1 MKLESVLAAAE
12 IGVALL
18 GCGAKDDAPDASE
31 AQGVI
36 TTVGE
41 AARDKITAAEKVA
54 AQMREAAE
62 ARAKA
67 VEAELDR

>member
-1 MKLESVLAAAE
+1 MKLEFVLAAAV
-12 IGVALL
+12 IGVVLL
-18 GCGAKDDAPDASE
+18 GCGAKDDASE

-36 TTVGE
+36 TAVGE
-41 AARDKITAAEKVA
+41 AARDKISAAEKVA
-54 AQMREAAE
+54 AQMHEAAE

>member
-1 MKLESVLAAAE
+1 MKLEFVLAAAV
-12 IGVALL
+12 IGVVLL
-18 GCGAKDDAPDASE
+18 GCGAKDDASE

-54 AQMREAAE
+54 AQMHEAAE